1 MKKQIF
7 GIAALAL
14 AGVMSFGLAAC
25 GKSGGKDEF
34 SAKVEAIEGKEVTA
48 AQWAAAL
55 ERLNNDDAELAIEVA
70 SVITVEGK
78 KKNPENG
85 KKISMYTKQTDVYE
99 KAAKGTK
106 THWKVT
112 QAMEYGE
119 EYKKYFI
126 QQAEDLEEYECDDWV
141 RETELYG
148 EETSDGYFYYGKNA
162 DGAWEKGDS
171 PTLYDNDNVD
181 VFYAEEIKD
190 GFLYSYAEN
199 EEYRDF
205 GDYVYS
211 TEHKGYIREIENC
224 VLDDYYEDGWIEY
237 WNELQV
243 IKFDESGRIV
253 AAMTIWWSDA
263 TDLSGEG
270 NGSLPLAYKAV
281 CTWIFT
287 YEVEDIILPAVA

>member
-25 GKSGGKDEF
+25 GKNGGKDEF

-55 ERLNNDDAELAIEVA
+55 ERLNNDDELAIEVA

-78 KKNPENG
+78 IKNPENG

-106 THWKVT
+106 THCKQT
-112 QAMEYGE
+112 FAMEYGE
-119 EYKKYFI
+119 EYKKASI
-126 QQAEDLEEYECDDWV
+126 EQGVDPDDFAKDWEGEFYSE
-141 RETELYG
+141 ETE
-148 EETSDGYFYYGKNA
+148 EGYVYYGKNA
-162 DGAWEKGDS
+162 DGAWEKGDESVVPSEMS
-171 PTLYDNDNVD
+171 PFV
-181 VFYAEEIKD
+181 AEAD
-190 GFLYSYAEN
+190 FLYSHAEN

-270 NGSLPLAYKAV
+270 DGSLPLAYKAV

-287 YEVEDIILPAVA
+287 YEVEDIILPTVA